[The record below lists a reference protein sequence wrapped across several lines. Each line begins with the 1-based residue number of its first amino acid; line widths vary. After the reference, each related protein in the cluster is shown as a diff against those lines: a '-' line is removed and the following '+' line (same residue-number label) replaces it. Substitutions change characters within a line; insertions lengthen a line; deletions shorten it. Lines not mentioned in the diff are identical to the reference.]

1 MVLERRCDAIIR
13 DFNSTIDNFN
23 NNQQNYLGPE
33 ETKNMMSL
41 CSTWKLVCGRWDTN
55 GKDLRINTKTI
66 QTTKGRING
75 KLLGVLKVV
84 LAMTMMVITTMT
96 TIMKMP
102 RPLTPGFFNYYIKQI
117 TNPLPQMGLSLI
129 QHNSYLQ
136 SDENRST
143 TQLKRAQTAGTPEW

>member
-1 MVLERRCDAIIR
+1 MVLERHCDAIKH
-13 DFNSTIDNFN
+13 DFNSTRDNFN

-33 ETKNMMSL
+33 ETKHMMSL
-41 CSTWKLVCGRWDTN
+41 CSTWKLVCGRWDTT

-84 LAMTMMVITTMT
+84 LAMTMMAITTMT

-117 TNPLPQMGLSLI
+117 TNPLLQMGLSLI

-136 SDENRST
+136 SDENCST
-143 TQLKRAQTAGTPEW
+143 TQLKRAQTTGTPEW